1 MQPLVILLGR
11 FERLIAGLAYIVMTA
26 MIAGEI
32 TVREFFGSTLLGS
45 EKIAILS
52 SVIAGFI
59 GFALVTQSGRHLRVS
74 AFDGLI
80 PEPWRKAR
88 RRLSD
93 LISAALLLG
102 LTWIAFEFLRDS
114 ITFREKVEVLYIPRW
129 PFQSVIAYAF
139 LSSALKHLAFFLEPK
154 TRPIG
159 DGGL

>member
-1 MQPLVILLGR
+1 MQRLVTLLGR
-11 FERLIAGLAYIVMTA
+11 FERLVAGLAYIVMTA

-32 TVREFFGSTLLGS
+32 AVRELFGSTLLGS

-59 GFALVTQSGRHLRVS
+59 GFTLVTQSGRHLRVS

-80 PEPWRKAR
+80 PLRWREAHR
-88 RRLSD
+88 RIAD
-93 LISAALLLG
+93 LVSAILLLG

-129 PFQSVIAYAF
+129 PFQSVIVYAF
-139 LSSALKHLAFFLEPK
+139 LSSSLKHLAFFLEP
-154 TRPIG
+154 TSRPAG
-159 DGGL
+159 EGAL